1 MKTIDKQILTKIE
14 KLKLSQINMTDNEF
28 ELRFIN
34 LFILTN
40 YKQFNN

>member
-1 MKTIDKQILTKIE
+1 MNKQILNRIE
-14 KLKLSQINMTDNEF
+14 QLKLSQFNMTDNEF

-34 LFILTN
+34 LLILTN